1 MKREI
6 HRIYDTILK
15 IVILTYSIEFLKYI
29 GEEREIK
36 EILQTEISTMHG
48 RTQHLDFLCKLE
60 DDSICHIEFQF
71 PVAYIPD
78 LTRFFDYNI
87 KAQIK
92 YDGIVD
98 TLIFNFTSSTQGACE
113 IDIGETK
120 SFHPKMF
127 YLGDV
132 DFKKELETIINKVN
146 KGESE
151 NVKLTYQE
159 ELNLMLMPLAFKYK
173 DKKSLLKPIVELLR
187 KDEIFHKEKI
197 DIIKSII
204 KLEVNNF
211 LSGAEKEELK
221 GDIQM
226 NQSTEEIFKQVID
239 EVNKK
244 YEQEA
249 YDMGEE
255 HGRKEGMK
263 EGKREGMKEG
273 KKEGIIEGSDKTKR
287 EIAKKLKGKLS
298 PEEISKIT
306 GLSVK
311 TILIL

>member
-1 MKREI
+1 M
-6 HRIYDTILK
+6 
-15 IVILTYSIEFLKYI
+15 V
-29 GEEREIK
+29 
-36 EILQTEISTMHG
+36 
-48 RTQHLDFLCKLE
+48 
-60 DDSICHIEFQF
+60 
-71 PVAYIPD
+71 
-78 LTRFFDYNI
+78 
-87 KAQIK
+87 
-92 YDGIVD
+92 
-98 TLIFNFTSSTQGACE
+98 
-113 IDIGETK
+113 
-120 SFHPKMF
+120 
-127 YLGDV
+127 
-132 DFKKELETIINKVN
+132 
-146 KGESE
+146 
-151 NVKLTYQE
+151 E